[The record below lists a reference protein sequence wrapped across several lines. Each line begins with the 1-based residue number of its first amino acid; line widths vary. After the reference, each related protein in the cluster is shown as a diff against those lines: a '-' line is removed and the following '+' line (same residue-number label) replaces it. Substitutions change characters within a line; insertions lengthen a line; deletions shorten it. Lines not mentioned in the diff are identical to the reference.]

1 MSILNTF
8 QYQKN
13 APLVCP
19 FYDPFCDRALLPSG
33 TDPTEGLRASAEGL
47 RASAEGLRASP
58 CDRRC
63 EDQAPAAP
71 AERSAGGEAERGS

>member
-1 MSILNTF
+1 MSILNTS
-8 QYQKN
+8 QYQKI
-13 APLVCP
+13 APLACP

-47 RASAEGLRASP
+47 RASP

-63 EDQAPAAP
+63 EDRAPAAPAAP